1 MSAFRA
7 ALRVARRDAL
17 RFKGRSALVILMIA
31 LPVFVFTGL
40 LTGSETSNVSFR
52 EGLIARLGAADAQ
65 LITHDGPVQ
74 QNAAG
79 YGAVTEPQKR
89 VAPRSAEQI
98 AALAEG
104 RVIPYDN
111 GSVSVRIGASYH
123 TVSAMEL
130 DLRDPMTRGMR
141 ELVAGRFP
149 AAPGEVAV
157 SAGMAEDGVRLGDTL
172 AVSRELRPVKV
183 VGVLAH
189 PFQPGLSEMVAAQ
202 PGTILFDRSDGK
214 GAGWLLDAGR
224 PVLWS
229 EVEKLNRARLAVA
242 SRAVISD
249 PPADLPYDSMFS
261 SGRQAAVTNTVGIAA
276 AIVMIV
282 LETVLLAGP
291 AFAVSL
297 RRRRRELA
305 VLAAQG
311 ASPYHLRA
319 IVLADGL
326 LLGGLAAA
334 IGVILG
340 LVGGAVGPSLLA
352 PLAGNPVGPLDVPWL
367 YVAGIALL
375 GLASGVIAALA
386 PAFRAARQA
395 PAEVLAGRDDGYG
408 ARERAGKPLLG
419 GLLIAVGLA
428 ATYLA
433 VQTDLALLMT
443 AAVLTVLGSVALMPW
458 LVSRTADLAGRL
470 PLPLRLSV
478 RDATRHRVRTASA
491 AAAVMAV
498 TAMLVAV
505 GVGAASSEAKARAE
519 YRAPL
524 PRGTISLAAPTMD
537 ERNWAGLRAA
547 AAARLPGLRFVPALN
562 ARDKDGRIGRFSTA
576 QHPLF
581 CDGCVI
587 PGRFFYDLRIGG
599 ADLLELFLGKKDPQ
613 AQAALAAGK
622 AIAFGP
628 GYVRGGHVEVVFDAD
643 SSGTTEEKPLRLP
656 AVEARAADP
665 VLSGVL
671 LPPGPLTAA
680 GYRLET
686 RSLFAAHDVE
696 DPIAFDEEM
705 ATLSW
710 GVNVEAET
718 GYTDRSSPLVYAL
731 IVAALVLVLGGTL
744 AATGLAA
751 ADMRRDLDTMSA
763 VGAPAATRRLV
774 IAAQAGYITVLGSL
788 VGLVVGLVTG
798 VAVAW
803 SLMDRYRYQGDWKL
817 GPAVTGPIVIPWEL
831 LAVVVLVLPLIA
843 ASLSGLFARTRLTL
857 ARRLT

>member
-1 MSAFRA
+1 MSVFRA

-17 RFKGRSALVILMIA
+17 RFKGRSALVIMMIA

-40 LTGSETSNVSFR
+40 LTGFETSNVSFR
-52 EGLIARLGAADAQ
+52 EGLTARLGAADAQ

-79 YGAVTEPQKR
+79 YGVVTVPQAR
-89 VAPRSAEQI
+89 VAPRPAEQI
-98 AALAEG
+98 AALAKG
-104 RVIPYDN
+104 RVIPYSN
-111 GSVSVRIGASYH
+111 GSVDVRIGAFYRN
-123 TVSAMEL
+123 VSAMEL
-130 DLRDPMTRGMR
+130 DLRDPMTRGIR

-149 AAPGEVAV
+149 AGPGEVAV
-157 SAGMAEDGVRLGDTL
+157 SVRMAEEGVRLGDTL
-172 AVSRELRPVKV
+172 AVGRELRPVKV

-189 PFQPGLSEMVAAQ
+189 PFHPGANEMVAAQ
-202 PGTILFDRSDGK
+202 TGTILFDRTDGR

-224 PVLWS
+224 PVLWP
-229 EVEKLNRARLAVA
+229 EVEKLNEARLAVA

-249 PPADLPYDSMFS
+249 PPADLPYDAMFS
-261 SGRQAAVTNTVGIAA
+261 SDERADVSSAVGIAA
-276 AIVMIV
+276 AVVMIV

-311 ASPYHLRA
+311 ASPSHLRA

-326 LLGGLAAA
+326 LLGGLAAV
-334 IGVILG
+334 IGVVLG
-340 LVGGAVGPSLLA
+340 LVGGATGPSLLA
-352 PLAGNPVGPLDVPWL
+352 PMADNPVGPVDVPWL
-367 YVAGIALL
+367 SVAGIALL
-375 GLASGVIAALA
+375 GLASGIIAALA
-386 PAFRAARQA
+386 PAFRAARQT
-395 PAEVLAGRDDGYG
+395 PAEVLGGRDDGYG
-408 ARERAGKPLLG
+408 ARDRAGKPVLG
-419 GLLIAVGLA
+419 GLLVALGLA

-433 VQTDLALLMT
+433 VQTDLALILA

-498 TAMLVAV
+498 TGMLVAV
-505 GVGAASSEAKARAE
+505 GVGITSSESHERAE
-519 YRAPL
+519 YRAPM
-524 PRGTISLAAPTMD
+524 PRGTISLTAPTMD
-537 ERNWAGLRAA
+537 ERNWAGLRTA

-562 ARDKDGRIGRFSTA
+562 ARDKNGRIGQFRISKLTRDCDRCGIPLRFL
-576 QHPLF
+576 HELK
-581 CDGCVI
+581 
-587 PGRFFYDLRIGG
+587 IGS
-599 ADLLELFLGKKDPQ
+599 ADLLELFLGKKDPEV
-613 AQAALAAGK
+613 QAALAAGK

-628 GYVRGGHVEVVFDAD
+628 GYIRDGHMEVMFDAE
-643 SSGTTEEKPLRLP
+643 SSGVIDEKPLRLA

-671 LPPGPLTAA
+671 LPPGPLAEA

-686 RSLFAAHDVE
+686 RSLFAAHDVA
-696 DPIAFDEEM
+696 DSDAFVQEM

-710 GVNVEAET
+710 GVRIYVET
-718 GYTDRSSPLVYAL
+718 GYTNRNSALFYAL
-731 IVAALVLVLGGTL
+731 GVASLILVLGGTF

-763 VGAPAATRRLV
+763 VGAPARTRRLV
-774 IAAQAGYITVLGSL
+774 IAAQAGYICVLGAL

-803 SLMDRYRYQGDWKL
+803 SLMDQSRAGWQL
-817 GPAVTGPIVIPWEL
+817 GPEVTGPIVIPWAL
-831 LAVVVLVLPLIA
+831 LAVVVLALPLIA

-857 ARRLT
+857 SRRLT